1 MQEYNLDAKGG
12 GAGFGRRYF
21 EKLCQLQHYE
31 SPFGGLNCMLLELMG
46 EVCVEIIKN
55 LQELGA
61 T

>member
-1 MQEYNLDAKGG
+1 MTQRGVGLGLGEGI
-12 GAGFGRRYF
+12 F
-21 EKLCQLQHYE
+21 EELCQLQHYE
-31 SPFGGLNCMLLELMG
+31 SPFGGLNCMLWEVMG